1 MENNSSSNNNQ
12 SMESCQHN
20 LVEAV
25 TSLMKSSGANRV
37 KVETLDFKY
46 DFREDPNISSQPVL
60 VSQKAVIR
68 TYGRTVVVPL
78 TDELPTYEA
87 AREYA
92 VNKTRAYVQ
101 EYRQGQG
108 GKAKAAA
115 ARRQRRHNQRKRE
128 AREEF
133 WRRQ

>member
-1 MENNSSSNNNQ
+1 MENNSSNNNQ
-12 SMESCQHN
+12 FMESCQFN

-25 TSLMKSSGANRV
+25 ASLMKSSGANRV

-46 DFREDPNISSQPVL
+46 DFREDPNIPGQPVL

-78 TDELPTYEA
+78 TDKLPTYEA

-101 EYRQGQG
+101 EYRQSQR